1 VNAFYKFR
9 IWHVKYRKEINTMAV
24 NTESS
29 IAFQTA
35 MSYFEDIDREIDKL
49 DRHDH
54 YIPRESDGKLIIDGD
69 LQLVYAQIIKS
80 EPHEQPILMGMY
92 HCCLG
97 RIKTS
102 IYIPKDKSARICSDN
117 SLVRDAKKN
126 MAEAAEAFSNA
137 IAANPL
143 PSYQHYLACTYLNL
157 DRKSEAVQMFE
168 LVANGDNSK
177 LALEARKTIG
187 RIGPVAP
194 VQSSSN
200 GEGGGFVRSQ
210 RAQWDEIIKGSI
222 ALFFG
227 IALSGI
233 IIGIP
238 LAIWGIWLIAKGF
251 MQKIDT

>member
-1 VNAFYKFR
+1 
-9 IWHVKYRKEINTMAV
+9 MAV

-35 MSYFEDIDREIDKL
+35 MSYFEDINQEIDKL
-49 DRHDH
+49 DRYDV
-54 YIPRESDGKLIIDGD
+54 YVERERYGQPIIDGD
-69 LQLVYAQIIKS
+69 LELAYSEIMKS

-97 RIKTS
+97 RIKAS
-102 IYIPKDKSARICSDN
+102 IYVLQDKYARICSDN
-117 SLVRDAKKN
+117 SVGRNAKKN
-126 MAEAAEAFSNA
+126 MAEAAEAFSRA

-143 PSYQHYLACTYLNL
+143 PSYQYYLACTYLDL
-157 DRKSEAVQMFE
+157 ERKSEAVQMFE

-194 VQSSSN
+194 IKSASSSSN
-200 GEGGGFVRSQ
+200 SDGGGFVRSQ

-238 LAIWGIWLIAKGF
+238 LAIWGVWLIAKGF